1 MIGWQMSEPT
11 AHGADRPISTIVE
24 RYELAAPDYERYW
37 APVLEETS
45 RRVLDLTADYVERRP
60 GRPLRLLEVGVGT
73 GTVLRAALER
83 WPHLEL
89 VASDAANG
97 MLEAARRRVAEAV
110 AGASQ
115 RVSYIHA
122 PAAHLPLADESVDL
136 VVSSFVLQLVPDRL
150 AALREAH
157 RVLRPGGMLG
167 YVTWLDRDAREP
179 FRAMEEFDEAVLDLD
194 VDEPDGEPEPHAG
207 DVRSGRAAADELRR
221 AGFTRAGAREDMLVY
236 QWTMDGYLDYKLG
249 YDERPLLALLTEEQ
263 QAQLERNARRRLSRL
278 AVRDFRWHAPVV
290 FAHALKPV

>member
-1 MIGWQMSEPT
+1 MSEPT
-11 AHGADRPISTIVE
+11 AHSADRPSSTIVE

-45 RRVLDLTADYVERRP
+45 RRVLDLAASYVERRP
-60 GRPLRLLEVGVGT
+60 GRRLRLLEVGVGT
-73 GTVLRAALER
+73 GTVLHAALER
-83 WPHLEL
+83 WPHIDV

-97 MLEAARRRVAEAV
+97 MLEAARRRVAESID
-110 AGASQ
+110 GAAE
-115 RVSYIHA
+115 RVSYMHA
-122 PAAHLPLADESVDL
+122 PAAHLPLPDASVDL

-150 AALREAH
+150 AALREAR

-194 VDEPDGEPEPHAG
+194 VDEPDEEPEPHAG
-207 DVRSGRAAADELRR
+207 DVRSARAAADELRR

-236 QWTMDGYLDYKLG
+236 QWTMDGYLAYKLG
-249 YDERPLLALLTEEQ
+249 YDERPLLALLTDEQ
-263 QAQLERNARRRLSRL
+263 QTELERNARRRLSRL
-278 AVRDFRWHAPVV
+278 AARDFRWHAPVV
-290 FAHALKPV
+290 FAHAERPAG